1 MTELGSRLRSERE
14 EKGLTLDDLAG
25 QTRIQK
31 RYLQAIEEGDYSN
44 IPGKFYTRAFI
55 KQYAEAV
62 GLDPNDMFEEYK
74 NDIPIAYEENLTEQ
88 LSRVKA
94 RNDGAPRYS
103 KLLELLPRIIIILII
118 IAVLIGI
125 YFAVIKFMNPGK
137 GSGTEDKP
145 PITLTES
152 EEKPKSTEKDQNKAE
167 DGNVE
172 KDKDDKDE
180 TDEEDKPTQKVEVT
194 NVTGIETTYELSDA
208 EQFVIEVKAKDPGES
223 WVTVR
228 DETNKALFDNSL
240 VNGQSETFTLDGQ
253 KEIFIRIG
261 RSTETEV
268 YVNDELIQFE
278 LNPEEN
284 IVQNIKIINKS

>member
-1 MTELGSRLRSERE
+1 MKLVTELGSRLRSERE

-31 RYLQAIEEGDYSN
+31 RYLQAIEEGDYSI

-62 GLDPNDMFEEYK
+62 GLDPNDIFEEYK

-94 RNDGAPRYS
+94 RNDGAPRYG
-103 KLLELLPRIIIILII
+103 KLLELLPRVIIIFII

-137 GSGTEDKP
+137 GGGTEKKP

-152 EEKPKSTEKDQNKAE
+152 EDKPKPAEKDPDKAE
-167 DGNVE
+167 DEQVE
-172 KDKDDKDE
+172 KEDDEKE
-180 TDEEDKPTQKVEVT
+180 QEKATQKIEVKD
-194 NVTGIETTYELSDA
+194 VTGIQTTYELS
-208 EQFVIEVKAKDPGES
+208 EVESFIVEVKAKDPGES

-228 DETNKALFDNSL
+228 DETNKAIFDNS
-240 VNGQSETFTLDGQ
+240 VVDGKSETFTLDGQ
-253 KEIFIRIG
+253 KEVFIRIG
-261 RSTETEV
+261 RSTDTEV
-268 YVNDELIQFE
+268 YVNDELLPFE
-278 LNPEEN
+278 LNPGKN
-284 IVQNIKIINKS
+284 VVQNIKIIKQD

>member
-1 MTELGSRLRSERE
+1 MKLVTELGSRLRSERE

-31 RYLQAIEEGDYSN
+31 RYLQAIEEGDYSI

-62 GLDPNDMFEEYK
+62 GLDPNDIFEEYK

-94 RNDGAPRYS
+94 RNDGVPRYG
-103 KLLELLPRIIIILII
+103 KLLELLPRIIIIFII

-137 GSGTEDKP
+137 GSGTEKKP

-152 EEKPKSTEKDQNKAE
+152 EDKPKPAEKDPDKAEDEQVEKEDDEKDQEKA
-167 DGNVE
+167 
-172 KDKDDKDE
+172 
-180 TDEEDKPTQKVEVT
+180 TQKIEVKD
-194 NVTGIETTYELSDA
+194 VTGIQTTYELSEA
-208 EQFVIEVKAKDPGES
+208 QSFIVEVKAKDPGES

-240 VNGQSETFTLDGQ
+240 VDGKSETFTLDGQ
-253 KEIFIRIG
+253 KEVFIRIG
-261 RSTETEV
+261 RSTDTEV
-268 YVNDELIQFE
+268 YVNDELLPFE
-278 LNPEEN
+278 LDPGKNV
-284 IVQNIKIINKS
+284 VQNIKIIKKD